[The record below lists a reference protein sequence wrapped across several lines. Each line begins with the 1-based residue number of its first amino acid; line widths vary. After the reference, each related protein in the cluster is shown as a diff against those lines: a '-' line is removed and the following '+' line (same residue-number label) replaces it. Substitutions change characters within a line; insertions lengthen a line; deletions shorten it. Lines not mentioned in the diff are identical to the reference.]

1 MESLR
6 GWWSRRVWWQK
17 GLLILLGFVL
27 ALTPFTG
34 DDAEELGT
42 ASPPTT
48 LPPTTPVFLDSIR
61 GRARARGM
69 LRGPRSEKEGFVLV
83 LPVSKPSMEA
93 GVTITFFDEW
103 FLVVPFNRKGRTP
116 TSGT

>member
-27 ALTPFTG
+27 DLTPFTG

-48 LPPTTPVFLDSIR
+48 LPGTTPVQVTTTTLR
-61 GRARARGM
+61 RQRATLKTR
-69 LRGPRSEKEGFVLV
+69 LL
-83 LPVSKPSMEA
+83 
-93 GVTITFFDEW
+93 
-103 FLVVPFNRKGRTP
+103 
-116 TSGT
+116 